1 VSSVYSKRGIEA
13 RSRKFKKLHFQLR
26 KKRLDWLWRPQ
37 LVSLGIANDSPFVG
51 DAPKS
56 AIKQPFWQEKP
67 SYTVQKEPSCMPLG
81 AVYRHE
87 APPTRW
93 ARRIG
98 PYVFAIGLSALT
110 TWLTLRLPGIG
121 DRPFFVLFLFA
132 TGLCAWRCGL
142 GPSWTSSGLNVI
154 AVTYYILL
162 PQYQF
167 LHKQPDDLIRLGVF
181 GFLSFLL
188 AWLISR
194 LRSTQEALRLAGERF
209 QLAYEVAK
217 MWAWELDVLS
227 GEVVWSTDTSRGEK
241 VRRDSVQRL
250 FDRVHPDDRARVTQ
264 AIKSAAESNRPY
276 TVEFRTTTNTGQI
289 RWLASSGEF
298 YKTLDGRQ
306 RMIGVNIDVT
316 ARKIAEET
324 LEAAAKAE
332 MAAELAHQINN
343 PLQALTHALHL
354 LHTQVTQ
361 TSAQEYSTVAQSEVR
376 RVSDLV
382 RQILHLY
389 PKSRIG

>member
-1 VSSVYSKRGIEA
+1 
-13 RSRKFKKLHFQLR
+13 
-26 KKRLDWLWRPQ
+26 
-37 LVSLGIANDSPFVG
+37 
-51 DAPKS
+51 
-56 AIKQPFWQEKP
+56 
-67 SYTVQKEPSCMPLG
+67 
-81 AVYRHE
+81 
-87 APPTRW
+87 
-93 ARRIG
+93 
-98 PYVFAIGLSALT
+98 
-110 TWLTLRLPGIG
+110 
-121 DRPFFVLFLFA
+121 
-132 TGLCAWRCGL
+132 
-142 GPSWTSSGLNVI
+142 
-154 AVTYYILL
+154 
-162 PQYQF
+162 
-167 LHKQPDDLIRLGVF
+167 
-181 GFLSFLL
+181 
-188 AWLISR
+188 
-194 LRSTQEALRLAGERF
+194 
-209 QLAYEVAK
+209 
-217 MWAWELDVLS
+217 
-227 GEVVWSTDTSRGEK
+227 
-241 VRRDSVQRL
+241 
-250 FDRVHPDDRARVTQ
+250 
-264 AIKSAAESNRPY
+264 
-276 TVEFRTTTNTGQI
+276 VEFRTTTNTGQI